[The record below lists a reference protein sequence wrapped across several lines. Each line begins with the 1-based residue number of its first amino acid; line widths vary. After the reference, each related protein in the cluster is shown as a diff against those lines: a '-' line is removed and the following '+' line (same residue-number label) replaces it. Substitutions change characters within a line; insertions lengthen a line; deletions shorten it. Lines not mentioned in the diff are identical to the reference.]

1 VKRVHLDPTRAVVAG
16 PNQRRGRVMGI
27 VPNDDVNIRLLGAM
41 LLVQHERGLL
51 KGRRMVSA
59 AIRSLIQD
67 LEELPAMNSANS
79 GERKDADP
87 KQYRPPCP

>member
-1 VKRVHLDPTRAVVAG
+1 
-16 PNQRRGRVMGI
+16 MGI